1 MELSSS
7 NISQKKAF
15 LIFRGM
21 KLYYILGK
29 GNLEKIHYISGDGNP
44 EKSSL
49 YFRRE
54 LPGSKNEK
62 DPHSKCFLYFGKWN
76 FLASILKNFV
86 IFQEITCTA
95 WKSKTSYF
103 LFAEIELFK
112 DKCKRTIFFFLLFLI
127 KQA

>member
-21 KLYYILGK
+21 KLYYILGN
-29 GNLEKIHYISGDGNP
+29 GNLEKIHYFSRNGNP

-54 LPGSKNEK
+54 VQGSKNEK
-62 DPHSKCFLYFGKWN
+62 DPHLKCFLYFWKRN

-112 DKCKRTIFFFLLFLI
+112 HKCKRKIFFFLLFLI